1 MIKYKKTSLSKNY
14 EYSDG
19 SILLEPQVNIEKP
32 QEKSFFK
39 NSYQGTSLWNFKIR
53 VEWKF

>member
-1 MIKYKKTSLSKNY
+1 MEMIKYKKTSLSKNY

-39 NSYQGTSLWNFKIR
+39 NSYQGTSL
-53 VEWKF
+53 